1 MQLVADAL
9 AQGHGRS
16 HAVFTE
22 LAVRGL
28 QVGKQ
33 KLQGIRSAARA
44 VSDDMLVLGF
54 IEVDGHD
61 ETAGL
66 YHLVGLGLARDPD
79 ISWEEGLSMQQAA
92 DRLRDAGGLVMLAH
106 PYWSGQMSKDLLG
119 LEGCFSLEVYNG
131 GCDVDDAKG
140 YSAVHWD
147 DLLAAGRE
155 MWGTAVD
162 DAHWR
167 NGSKDAGLGWVWVKA
182 STLAEESVLQALEKG
197 LFYAT
202 CGPEIYDLRLPALT
216 AGSPGDVERG
226 QVSVR
231 CSPVTFVD
239 FPATTTTAAG

>member
-1 MQLVADAL
+1 
-9 AQGHGRS
+9 
-16 HAVFTE
+16 
-22 LAVRGL
+22 
-28 QVGKQ
+28 
-33 KLQGIRSAARA
+33 
-44 VSDDMLVLGF
+44 
-54 IEVDGHD
+54 
-61 ETAGL
+61 
-66 YHLVGLGLARDPD
+66 
-79 ISWEEGLSMQQAA
+79 MQQAA

-106 PYWSGQMSKDLLG
+106 AYWSGQMSKDLLG

-167 NGSKDAGLGWVWVKA
+167 TGSKDAGLGWVWVKA

-197 LFYAT
+197 LFYASA
-202 CGPEIYDLRLPALT
+202 GPEIYDL
-216 AGSPGDVERG
+216 SFDVERG

-239 FPATTTTAAG
+239 FAGNDYHSRRISAPPTQTITEATFSLLPGQTYVRVACHDIHGRWAWSNPIFLEVLDNSRDL